1 MRSLDRSELVLAE
14 YLTCERELARAQAER
29 DAAIERAARTEEE
42 VRHLRAA
49 LWLAQHPMEHVAAR
63 CIDTTAHV
71 SEVYVPP
78 NTSAGE

>member
-1 MRSLDRSELVLAE
+1 MSSLDRSELVLAE

-29 DAAIERAARTEEE
+29 DAAIERAARAEEE

-49 LWLAQHPMEHVAAR
+49 LWLAQHPAEAHR
-63 CIDTTAHV
+63 IIDTTAHV
-71 SEVYVPP
+71 SEVYAPP